1 MATEARA
8 IIGNVRHKAGS
19 MDALFGLLAIIAAV
33 PVLGIL
39 KLFRVKHNF
48 ELMETAGFIV
58 VIVPVAGVYV
68 LLVCR
73 FFGLWP
79 FSSS

>member
-39 KLFRVKHNF
+39 KPNFRTLDLNSFDNQWLVGHF
-48 ELMETAGFIV
+48 EF
-58 VIVPVAGVYV
+58 
-68 LLVCR
+68 
-73 FFGLWP
+73 
-79 FSSS
+79 